1 MPERAAYRAAAGNEK
16 AADEVKRMP
25 AWGKP
30 IYARIAIVY
39 ASVSLISAAA
49 MLGSDLYVTASG
61 QENLAASAAY
71 IIGSFGLWFA
81 IATQF
86 TRRRLS
92 RIGDVV
98 DGTDAVRLWQALLR
112 LPFAIA
118 ILFFAYGMTMSQ
130 LFHLTQLWTG
140 TAPQPAVEFVRGL
153 LFGLTSI
160 GGLSLVHYGL
170 LRLVVKRLLPVLP
183 SVDTSGL
190 RFCSLRSPMIAA
202 FVCAVLFVAFRL
214 AGHVIHAASYDMPI
228 GSMDL
233 LIIAL
238 LAMLLATAA
247 FVVLNV
253 GFLRELRD
261 TIGKL
266 RQSLMHRGDELLRR
280 HVPVPS
286 LYESGEL
293 ALAYNELQERRA
305 AEYGKLERQLKIAAN
320 VQQLLMPGG
329 ITRTKTLS
337 AWGERQ
343 EQERVG
349 NRFYDLVVLDEGMIA
364 VMEGYVSGEGMP
376 AALITAACLAA
387 FRAECR
393 AGAGPADVRSRVE
406 AHMRETGD
414 GRRFEVR
421 IGFASADT
429 GRLELAPPLPGG
441 VRTMLLPPGQ
451 AVRLPGEPV
460 RGPLGVWLLWAGDG
474 KRGDGDS

>member
-1 MPERAAYRAAAGNEK
+1 
-16 AADEVKRMP
+16 MP

-49 MLGSDLYVTASG
+49 MLGSDLYVTASA
-61 QENLAASAAY
+61 QENLADNAAY

-81 IATQF
+81 IATLF
-86 TRRRLS
+86 TRHRLS
-92 RIGDVV
+92 RIGASV
-98 DGTDAVRLWQALLR
+98 DGRDAVRLWQTLLR
-112 LPFAIA
+112 LPFEIA

-130 LFHLTQLWTG
+130 LFHLDQLWTG

-183 SVDTSGL
+183 SADTSGL
-190 RFCSLRSPMIAA
+190 RFRSLRSPMIAA

-214 AGHVIHAASYDMPI
+214 AGHVIHTASYDMPI
-228 GSMDL
+228 RSVDL
-233 LIIAL
+233 LMIAL
-238 LAMLLATAA
+238 LAMLLVTAA

-266 RQSLMHRGDELLRR
+266 RQSSLMHRGDELLRR

-305 AEYGKLERQLKIAAN
+305 AEYGRLERQLKIAAN
-320 VQQLLMPGG
+320 VQQLLMPAG
-329 ITRTKTLS
+329 ITRTQTLS

-349 NRFYDLVVLDEGMIA
+349 NCFYDLVVLDEGMIA

-376 AALITAACLAA
+376 AALVTAACLAA

-393 AGAGPADVRSRVE
+393 AGAGPAEVRSRVE

-429 GRLELAPPLPGG
+429 GRLELSPPLPGG
-441 VRTMLLPPGQ
+441 VRMMLLPPGQ
-451 AVRLPGEPV
+451 AVRLPGETA
-460 RGPLGVWLLWAGDG
+460 RGQPGVWLLWAGDG
-474 KRGDGDS
+474 KRGDGNA